1 MFLKRLLAIC
11 VFISVAFC
19 TYSACAAQY
28 HVHKN
33 TPHKSFSKKI
43 DGKGLITEYYT
54 YFYGDEIVMKHT
66 VSFLA
71 NGQININGGCTVHFK
86 ANTPEKSWNNS
97 SKNDKGQTIVTCYYY
112 SGKIK
117 AVFTITNQ
125 GNGNMQVNYVPQ
137 IVDPNI

>member
-43 DGKGLITEYYT
+43 DEKGASELSSVKKEMKKVRWLNKKLIAINVILSSFTECRG
-54 YFYGDEIVMKHT
+54 FI
-66 VSFLA
+66 
-71 NGQININGGCTVHFK
+71 Q
-86 ANTPEKSWNNS
+86 
-97 SKNDKGQTIVTCYYY
+97 KNAHRY
-112 SGKIK
+112 
-117 AVFTITNQ
+117 
-125 GNGNMQVNYVPQ
+125 
-137 IVDPNI
+137 

>member
-1 MFLKRLLAIC
+1 MFYKRIIALFVFMSLALS
-11 VFISVAFC
+11 VF
-19 TYSACAAQY
+19 AATQY

-33 TPHKSFSKKI
+33 APHKSFSKNI
-43 DGKGLITEYYT
+43 DDKGLITEYYT

-71 NGQININGGCTVHFK
+71 NGQININGGCAIHFK
-86 ANTPEKSWNNS
+86 ANTPDKSWNNT

-117 AVFTITNQ
+117 AVFTITNK
-125 GNGNMQVNYVPQ
+125 GNGNTTVNYVPS